1 MNRNETPFSPAN
13 ALQMIR
19 LLPAPILAAIAGFA
33 AARALGIAAPWPEI
47 IAAIAG
53 GYVLGVVARRV
64 AAKAR

>member
-19 LLPAPILAAIAGFA
+19 LLPAPILAAIGGFA
-33 AARALGIAAPWPEI
+33 AAKAIGISAPWPELI
-47 IAAIAG
+47 GAIAG

-64 AAKAR
+64 SFKAR